1 MSMAL
6 AGLFLF
12 GAAAEPPAAPP
23 PPVWQVDH
31 GENVCSVIHRP
42 RDDAAL
48 TVIFRIVP
56 RSEGVDLIFSRADGA
71 ERADP
76 PRNLQIYID
85 DAASVDAGELEAF
98 SYSNPD
104 GAPLTVVRVP
114 QAQIERL
121 LRGQRFSLTAEGAT
135 ILRVDPPRSARL
147 KDAVQTCEN
156 TVITAWGFDPEQPA
170 AVATRPERIYDFTD
184 YPIRALQ
191 ERKSGVVYFLAS
203 VQPDGRVAE
212 CRILL
217 SSGTSELDEA
227 TCRGMQRQG
236 RFEPFE
242 GPLRIHV
249 AATVWRVQ

>member
-1 MSMAL
+1 MSMTLAAL
-6 AGLFLF
+6 FMF
-12 GAAAEPPAAPP
+12 GAATEPPSPPP

-31 GENVCSVIHRP
+31 GENFCSMIHRP

-48 TVIFRIVP
+48 TVIFRLVP
-56 RSEGVDLIFSRADGA
+56 RSGAVDLIFSRADGD
-71 ERADP
+71 ERAAP

-85 DAASVDAGELEAF
+85 DAVSPDAQNLEAF
-98 SYSNPD
+98 SYPNPD
-104 GAPLTVVRVP
+104 GAPLTVVRIP
-114 QAQIERL
+114 QDEVERL
-121 LRGQRFSLTAEGAT
+121 LTGHRFSMVSEGET
-135 ILRVDPPRSARL
+135 ILRVIPPRSARL
-147 KDAVQTCEN
+147 KEAVQNCEKA
-156 TVITAWGFDPEQPA
+156 VITAWGFDPEQPA
-170 AVATRPERIYDFTD
+170 AVAMRPERVYDSTE
-184 YPIRALQ
+184 YPIPALQ
-191 ERKSGVVYFLAS
+191 ERKGGVVYFLAS